1 MHNMFMEGTLL
12 NEIRSEL
19 AEASTHVNNDLN
31 RLKELKADF
40 KEKQEKAKE
49 VEARLKKLQ
58 ALQG

>member
-1 MHNMFMEGTLL
+1 MFMEGTLL

-40 KEKQEKAKE
+40 KEKQEEAKE